1 MDYAKRREA
10 IYGPIRAEG
19 IFTWDWM
26 YDNEYALSSMYG
38 ISEQLK
44 KELAYASEQLGKIF
58 AKTTNIIQSGDHQL
72 FIELG
77 IPQPVIAAARIPVLL
92 EMPTLIGR
100 FDFAKTTEGLK
111 MLEFNSDTPGG
122 IVESYYVNGQVCA
135 YYGLENPNHGLESDI
150 TAAFQDMLT
159 SYARLGYATDS
170 VVFSALDWHAEDA
183 GTARYLMNLAKLK
196 AKFVPL
202 KDLRLLNNRLYSL
215 LNEKLEVIDVL
226 YRLHP
231 LGVLSTE
238 TDTDGFP
245 TGEYV
250 LKLIA
255 DGNLAIINPPGAII
269 SQSKALQALIWNVCQ
284 TTNFFNQ
291 EEREI
296 ITCYMLPTYLENQFL
311 HKCPYVIKPVL
322 GREGIGISLH
332 HADGTLAQCT
342 ANTFQDQAVVYQKK
356 VELEVAEVE
365 TLTGPYR
372 GHLLWGSFLIN
383 GKASA
388 VSARIGESITDDLS
402 YFLPIHL
409 T

>member
-10 IYGPIRAEG
+10 IYGPVRAEG

-77 IPQPVIAAARIPVLL
+77 IPQPVIAAARIPVLP

-150 TAAFQDMLT
+150 TAAFQNLLT
-159 SYARLGYATDS
+159 SYARLGYTTDS

-284 TTNFFNQ
+284 TTDFFNQ

-311 HKCPYVIKPVL
+311 HKCPYVIKP
-322 GREGIGISLH
+322 
-332 HADGTLAQCT
+332 
-342 ANTFQDQAVVYQKK
+342 
-356 VELEVAEVE
+356 
-365 TLTGPYR
+365 GPLVR
-372 GHLLWGSFLIN
+372 PFFWLFVN
-383 GKASA
+383 
-388 VSARIGESITDDLS
+388 
-402 YFLPIHL
+402 
-409 T
+409 